1 MASTDNLF
9 AMISFFV
16 AGLVI
21 LIMALLWQGFAG
33 VDELWSQPD
42 QGAKIKADVQSFV
55 DNWDFIMVCIY
66 FSIHLAILGLA
77 FFLPSHPVIYVPAI
91 GFTILLVIIAA
102 PLSNSF
108 ADILVNSSFSAVS
121 GDFPMM
127 GYIFSMLPVFELI
140 WAILTMV
147 FLFGFAKPEGLF

>member
-66 FSIHLAILGLA
+66 FSIHLAILGLCTRHRVHN
-77 FFLPSHPVIYVPAI
+77 SI
-91 GFTILLVIIAA
+91 
-102 PLSNSF
+102 SNY
-108 ADILVNSSFSAVS
+108 SS
-121 GDFPMM
+121 
-127 GYIFSMLPVFELI
+127 
-140 WAILTMV
+140 TT
-147 FLFGFAKPEGLF
+147 